1 MAAFFKEK
9 EIMSSAKKILLVEDE
24 PEFRMALRIRLEANG
39 YEVIE
44 AEDGV
49 TGLDMARNQS
59 PHLIVLDIMLPKMDG
74 YKVAR
79 LLKFDEKY
87 RNIPIV
93 MLTAR
98 SQQNDRETGLT
109 VGSDAYVTKPYKPQ
123 EMLDIIAK
131 LLAEVR

>member
-1 MAAFFKEK
+1 
-9 EIMSSAKKILLVEDE
+9 MSSAKKILLVEDE

>member
-1 MAAFFKEK
+1 
-9 EIMSSAKKILLVEDE
+9 MSSAKKILLVEDE

-49 TGLDMARNQS
+49 IGLDMARNQS

-74 YKVAR
+74 YKVSR